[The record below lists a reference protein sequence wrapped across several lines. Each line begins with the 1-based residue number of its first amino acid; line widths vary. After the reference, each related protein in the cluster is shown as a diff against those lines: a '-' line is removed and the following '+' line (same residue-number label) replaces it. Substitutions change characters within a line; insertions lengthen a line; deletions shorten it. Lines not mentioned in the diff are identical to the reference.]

1 MIWGLKK
8 SWKDSTQSFP
18 IPLTKFLLFL
28 IIRSIL
34 IYEFTQVI
42 SCDRKHLCQNLYFDM
57 LKKFFELKQSEI
69 GGWEGH
75 KGEKPKGTKTKGEN
89 LGQTLVLM
97 KTCHFP
103 VYKTAPDKSESVGRV
118 NWDMKGQMFAFA
130 FRY

>member
-1 MIWGLKK
+1 M
-8 SWKDSTQSFP
+8 P
-18 IPLTKFLLFL
+18 NPLFWHANK
-28 IIRSIL
+28 
-34 IYEFTQVI
+34 E
-42 SCDRKHLCQNLYFDM
+42 
-57 LKKFFELKQSEI
+57 FFELKQREQSEI

-75 KGEKPKGTKTKGEN
+75 KGEKPKGTKTKGGN

-103 VYKTAPDKSESVGRV
+103 VYKIAPDKSESVGRV